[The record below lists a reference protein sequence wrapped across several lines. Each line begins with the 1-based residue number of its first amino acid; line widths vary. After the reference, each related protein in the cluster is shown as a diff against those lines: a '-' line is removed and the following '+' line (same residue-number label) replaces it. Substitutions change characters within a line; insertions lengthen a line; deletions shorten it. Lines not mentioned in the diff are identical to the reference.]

1 MNMYERDKNH
11 PCIITWSL
19 GNEAGNGL
27 NFYVTY
33 NTLKALDSRP
43 VQYERALLE
52 WNTDIFCHTTV
63 PPVSRKYAQNP
74 EMTRPLILCEY
85 AHAMAHSAISRITG
99 TSSEIP
105 QAAVFGIKGTRPL
118 SKLIRRRLR
127 RVRHPV
133 RRRLLYQR
141 HSISRP

>member
-1 MNMYERDKNH
+1 MDRTVRAFERDKNH

-52 WNTDIFCHTTV
+52 WNTDIFCPCTTV
-63 PPVSRKYAQNP
+63 PP
-74 EMTRPLILCEY
+74 
-85 AHAMAHSAISRITG
+85 ISRNTHR
-99 TSSEIP
+99 TP
-105 QAAVFGIKGTRPL
+105 K
-118 SKLIRRRLR
+118 
-127 RVRHPV
+127 
-133 RRRLLYQR
+133 
-141 HSISRP
+141 